1 MIPKLNLRGVKELT
15 QELNNKVIENFIS
28 NVSIANSS
36 DIVLTFS
43 FYNKEKLL
51 VSLNHNS
58 PFLSFID
65 SSYSSST
72 TLGNLNENLR
82 KYIKGSYITKIEQ
95 VNGDRV
101 IKFSLTKTNEFY
113 QKDIYYLIIE
123 LIPTINNLIILN
135 DKEEILF
142 AKHFSDLTA
151 ARPIIKGMKYIPL
164 EANQGLVE
172 TPFDMDK
179 FKENVHHY
187 LLDIDE
193 KSKKEKALPLFN
205 FLKQRHKS
213 LLKKIVVLE
222 KEIEESKKK
231 LEYKEIGESLLTLK
245 DDEENLKDYL
255 PYIKETYDNNLS
267 TLDNA
272 NKYFDKY
279 KKSKRTIEN
288 DTREIDIAKK
298 SVEEIEHILSIFAYY
313 SDSEIEELYK
323 KYLPKKVN
331 QKRNKEVD
339 ARLPY
344 YLIYKGVR
352 IGFGKNKEQNNFLTF
367 KKAEKTDIY
376 LHASNYHGAHVVI
389 FDNDPSKEIILLAA
403 EIALILS
410 NLESGDVYIADIK
423 DVKKGNSLGE
433 AFINKYE
440 TITLHEVRE
449 STKLL
454 LKEQKRF
461 QN

>member
-135 DKEEILF
+135 DKEEILL

-179 FKENVHHY
+179 FKESVHHY

-231 LEYKEIGESLLTLK
+231 LEYKEIGETLLTLK

-267 TLDNA
+267 ALDNA

-389 FDNDPSKEIILLAA
+389 FDNDPSKEVILLAA

>member
-1 MIPKLNLRGVKELT
+1 MVPKLNLRGVKELT

-43 FYNKEKLL
+43 FYSKEKLL

-179 FKENVHHY
+179 FKESVHHY

-231 LEYKEIGESLLTLK
+231 LEYKEIGETLLTLK

-389 FDNDPSKEIILLAA
+389 FDNDPSKEVILLAA

>member
-65 SSYSSST
+65 SSYTSST

-172 TPFDMDK
+172 TPFDMNK
-179 FKENVHHY
+179 FKESVHHY

-231 LEYKEIGESLLTLK
+231 LEYKEIGETLLTLK

-313 SDSEIEELYK
+313 SDNEIEELYK

-376 LHASNYHGAHVVI
+376 LHTSNYHGAHVVI
-389 FDNDPSKEIILLAA
+389 FDNDPSKEVILLAA

>member
-43 FYNKEKLL
+43 FYSKEKLL

-179 FKENVHHY
+179 FKESVHHY

-231 LEYKEIGESLLTLK
+231 LEYKEIGETLLTLK

-331 QKRNKEVD
+331 QKRNKEID

-389 FDNDPSKEIILLAA
+389 FDNDPSKEVILLAA

>member
-179 FKENVHHY
+179 FKESVHHY

-231 LEYKEIGESLLTLK
+231 LEYKEIGETLLTLK

-389 FDNDPSKEIILLAA
+389 FDNDPSKEVILLAT

>member
-1 MIPKLNLRGVKELT
+1 MVPKLNLRGVKELT

-65 SSYSSST
+65 SSYTSST

-179 FKENVHHY
+179 FKESVHHY

-231 LEYKEIGESLLTLK
+231 LEYKEIGETLLTLK

-389 FDNDPSKEIILLAA
+389 FDNDPSKEVLLLAA

>member
-15 QELNNKVIENFIS
+15 QELNNKVIDNFIS
-28 NVSIANSS
+28 NVSVANSS
-36 DIVLTFS
+36 DITLTFS

-164 EANQGLVE
+164 ETNQGLVE
-172 TPFDMDK
+172 TPFDMNK
-179 FKENVHHY
+179 FKESVHHY

-193 KSKKEKALPLFN
+193 KSKKENALPLFN

-213 LLKKIVVLE
+213 LLRKIVVLT
-222 KEIEESKKK
+222 KEIDESKKK
-231 LEYKEIGESLLTLK
+231 LEYKEIGETLLTLK

-255 PYIKETYDNNLS
+255 PYIKETYDNNIS

-272 NKYFDKY
+272 NKYFEKY

-323 KYLPKKVN
+323 KYLPKKVK
-331 QKRNKEVD
+331 QKRSKEVD

-367 KKAEKTDIY
+367 KKAEKTDVY

-389 FDNDPSKEIILLAA
+389 FDNDPSEEVILLAA

-433 AFINKYE
+433 TFINKYE
-440 TITLHEVRE
+440 TITLHGVRE

>member
-172 TPFDMDK
+172 TPFDMDR
-179 FKENVHHY
+179 FKESVHHY

-231 LEYKEIGESLLTLK
+231 LEYKEIGETLLTLK

-255 PYIKETYDNNLS
+255 PFIKETYDNNLS

-339 ARLPY
+339 GRLPY

-389 FDNDPSKEIILLAA
+389 FDNDPSKEVILLAA

>member
-15 QELNNKVIENFIS
+15 QVLNNKVIENFIS

-43 FYNKEKLL
+43 FYSKEKLL

-82 KYIKGSYITKIEQ
+82 KYIKGSYIAKIEQ

-179 FKENVHHY
+179 FKESVHHY

-231 LEYKEIGESLLTLK
+231 LEYKEIGETLLTLK

-331 QKRNKEVD
+331 QKRNKEID

-389 FDNDPSKEIILLAA
+389 FDNDPSKEVILLAA

>member
-82 KYIKGSYITKIEQ
+82 KYVKGSYITKIEQ

-179 FKENVHHY
+179 FKESVHHY

-193 KSKKEKALPLFN
+193 KSKKEKD
-205 FLKQRHKS
+205 
-213 LLKKIVVLE
+213 LLKPDAL
-222 KEIEESKKK
+222 
-231 LEYKEIGESLLTLK
+231 
-245 DDEENLKDYL
+245 
-255 PYIKETYDNNLS
+255 
-267 TLDNA
+267 
-272 NKYFDKY
+272 
-279 KKSKRTIEN
+279 
-288 DTREIDIAKK
+288 
-298 SVEEIEHILSIFAYY
+298 
-313 SDSEIEELYK
+313 
-323 KYLPKKVN
+323 N
-331 QKRNKEVD
+331 Q
-339 ARLPY
+339 
-344 YLIYKGVR
+344 
-352 IGFGKNKEQNNFLTF
+352 F
-367 KKAEKTDIY
+367 
-376 LHASNYHGAHVVI
+376 
-389 FDNDPSKEIILLAA
+389 
-403 EIALILS
+403 
-410 NLESGDVYIADIK
+410 
-423 DVKKGNSLGE
+423 
-433 AFINKYE
+433 
-440 TITLHEVRE
+440 
-449 STKLL
+449 
-454 LKEQKRF
+454 
-461 QN
+461 

>member
-1 MIPKLNLRGVKELT
+1 MVPKLNLRGVKELT

-179 FKENVHHY
+179 FKESAHHY

-231 LEYKEIGESLLTLK
+231 LEYKEIGETLLTLK
-245 DDEENLKDYL
+245 DDEGNLKDYL

-389 FDNDPSKEIILLAA
+389 FDNDPSKEVILLAA